1 VETNPTIPGAVVLFD
16 GVCNLCNHTVDFIL
30 RHDPHSYFYFASL
43 QSEIAQQLLS
53 GYPNAGTY
61 ASQLDTVLLVEKGKV
76 YEKSSA
82 VLRIAS
88 RLSWQWQWLRIFS
101 IVPRPL
107 RNRLYDWVAR
117 NRYRWFGKKSTC
129 RLPSPAERA
138 RFL

>member
-1 VETNPTIPGAVVLFD
+1 VGTKQTIPDAVVLFD

-30 RHDPHSYFYFASL
+30 RHDPQSYFYFTSL
-43 QSEIAQQLLS
+43 QSEIASQMLS
-53 GYPNAGTY
+53 GYPSVSAHLH
-61 ASQLDTVLLVEKGKV
+61 QLDTVLLVEKGQV

-82 VLRIAS
+82 VLRIVS
-88 RLSWQWQWLRIFS
+88 RLSWQWQWVRVFS
-101 IVPRPL
+101 LLPRPL
-107 RNRLYDWVAR
+107 RDTLYDWVAR